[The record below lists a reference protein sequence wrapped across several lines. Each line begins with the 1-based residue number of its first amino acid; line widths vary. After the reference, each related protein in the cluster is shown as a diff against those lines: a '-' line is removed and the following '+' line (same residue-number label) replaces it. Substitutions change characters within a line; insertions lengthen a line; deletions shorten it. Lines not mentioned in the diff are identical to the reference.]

1 MAKHT
6 PHPPTEPD
14 AFEKLTDQLTQ
25 LLVEA
30 ASKPDRDE
38 GNELFV
44 ATLAPF
50 SHAQLVAIIAS
61 LARPLFKP

>member
-1 MAKHT
+1 MSDPA
-6 PHPPTEPD
+6 

-30 ASKPDRDE
+30 ANKPNRDE
-38 GNELFV
+38 GNQLFA

-50 SHAQLVAIIAS
+50 SHAQLVAIVAS
-61 LARPLFKP
+61 LARPLFRP